1 MEIINLNVIENDGF
15 TKLDVD
21 QPESTEM
28 EMEQVEIIH
37 AVSPTVDLERMTNGV
52 KIKVN
57 DYRGSSSEIVYDGP
71 KGEPGEVTQAEFDEL
86 SESVDD
92 LVKDVSD
99 LNSALNEDRLLFV
112 SEIEDTVQALTRDA
126 NGNVNGMTH
135 SRSGSTIRTDIYVK
149 ANGVFTETRTLA
161 NGKYITLVTDLSTK
175 VTTISD
181 IQEAA

>member
-1 MEIINLNVIENDGF
+1 MSTMEIINLNVIENDGF

-21 QPESTEM
+21 QPESTQM

-99 LNSALNEDRLLFV
+99 LNSALNEAAQDETGLELLAAMASETAVTENVLQVIGTTFESLPQDESAQDIRDALKLEADRL
-112 SEIEDTVQALTRDA
+112 AA
-126 NGNVNGMTH
+126 
-135 SRSGSTIRTDIYVK
+135 IYDLW
-149 ANGVFTETRTLA
+149 LA
-161 NGKYITLVTDLSTK
+161 EKES
-175 VTTISD
+175 
-181 IQEAA
+181 A